1 MEKLL
6 KLGRGRGRG
15 RRVDSNCDYSP
26 LPNCDDNDSSGVE
39 EEQEKEVGEEGTLW
53 DCIAND
59 ILSIYT

>member
-39 EEQEKEVGEEGTLW
+39 EEQEKEMGEEGTL
-53 DCIAND
+53 
-59 ILSIYT
+59 